1 MTNALMWFSGYFTAD
16 LRLQDNQAFIEAC
29 KHQQVLP
36 IYIFAPPQKAKKLG
50 EASLVWLHHSLNSLN
65 KSLNGKLN
73 FYCGD
78 PSQIIAK
85 LIKQHN
91 ISHIYYNQSPESKQA
106 EQQNLVATNIKNY
119 CQVNSFSN
127 DYLLWNPAD
136 ILNKNNQPYKVF
148 THFYRLGC
156 LPHSTPRLPLNQTSS
171 SNFLFD
177 ETSISLDAL
186 QLLPQK
192 NWHQK
197 VIAGWQVGEKGA
209 WQKLSDFVRN
219 GLSNYK
225 EGRNLPSSAQFVSS
239 LAPHLRFGEI
249 SPQQVWHFACQNHP
263 NDQNLQCF
271 LSELG
276 WREFSYYLL
285 HHFPN
290 LPCENFQPKFDN
302 FAWQNNLEHLAKWQ
316 QGKTGIPIVDAGM
329 RQLWQTGYMHNRLRM
344 IVGSFL
350 VKNLLID
357 WRYGEQWFW
366 QCLFDA
372 DLASNS
378 ASWQW
383 VAGSGADAAPYF
395 RIFNPVLQSE
405 KFQTASFIRKFVP
418 ELAQLSD
425 ADLYTPWLAS
435 PLSLRQANV
444 KLGETYPYK
453 IVDLDASRKQALQNF
468 ATLGEKF

>member
-1 MTNALMWFSGYFTAD
+1 MWFTGYLTAD
-16 LRLQDNQAFIEAC
+16 LRLQDNEAFIAAC
-29 KHQQVLP
+29 QHQQVLP
-36 IYIFAPPQKAKKLG
+36 VYIFAQPKNSRKLG
-50 EASLVWLHHSLNSLN
+50 EASLVWLYHSLNSLN

-73 FYCGD
+73 FYCGE
-78 PSQIIAK
+78 PSEIILQ
-85 LIKQHN
+85 LIKKHKIN
-91 ISHIYYNQSPESKQA
+91 NVYYNQSPQFYQA
-106 EQQNLVATNIKNY
+106 EQQNFVAENIKNH
-119 CQVNSFSN
+119 CQVECLKNG
-127 DYLLWNPAD
+127 YLLWNPAE
-136 ILNKNNQPYKVF
+136 ILNKNNEPYKVF
-148 THFYRLGC
+148 SHFYRSGC
-156 LPHSTPRLPLNQTSS
+156 LPHSKPRLPLNHHFN

-177 ETSISLDAL
+177 ENSVALDTL
-186 QLLPQK
+186 QLLPQN
-192 NWHQK
+192 NWHQ
-197 VIAGWQVGEKGA
+197 ATSSNWQIGEKYA
-209 WQKLSDFVRN
+209 WQKLTNFVQN

-225 EGRNLPSSAQFVSS
+225 EGRNLPSSAQFVSALS
-239 LAPHLRFGEI
+239 PHLHFGEI
-249 SPQQVWHFACQNHP
+249 SPQQVWYFACQNHP
-263 NDQNLQCF
+263 DNENLQCF

-285 HHFPN
+285 HHFPS
-290 LPCENFQPKFDN
+290 LPFENFQPKFNN
-302 FAWQNNLEHLAKWQ
+302 FAWQNNLENLKKWQ

-395 RIFNPVLQSE
+395 RIFNPILQSE

-418 ELAQLSD
+418 ELANLSD

-435 PLSLRQANV
+435 TLSLRQANV
-444 KLGETYPYK
+444 KLGETYPHK
-453 IVDLDASRKQALQNF
+453 IVDLDSSRKQALQNF
-468 ATLGEKF
+468 SALGEKF

>member
-1 MTNALMWFSGYFTAD
+1 MNNSLMWFTGYLTAD
-16 LRLQDNQAFIEAC
+16 LRLQDNEAFITAC
-29 KHQQVLP
+29 QHQQVLP
-36 IYIFAPPQKAKKLG
+36 VYIFSQPTNSRKLG
-50 EASLVWLHHSLNSLN
+50 EASLVWLYHSLNSLN

-73 FYCGD
+73 FYCGE
-78 PSQIIAK
+78 PSEIILQ
-85 LIKQHN
+85 LIKKHKIN
-91 ISHIYYNQSPESKQA
+91 NVYYNQSPQLHQA
-106 EQQNLVATNIKNY
+106 GQQNLVAENIKNH
-119 CQVNSFSN
+119 CRVQCLKNG
-127 DYLLWNPAD
+127 YLLWNPAE
-136 ILNKNNQPYKVF
+136 ILNKNNEPYKVF

-156 LPHSTPRLPLNQTSS
+156 LPHSKPRLPLHHHFN

-177 ETSISLDAL
+177 ENSVALDTL
-186 QLLPQK
+186 QLLPQN
-192 NWHQK
+192 NWHQ
-197 VIAGWQVGEKGA
+197 ATSSNWQIGEKYA
-209 WQKLSDFVRN
+209 WQKLTNFVQN

-225 EGRNLPSSAQFVSS
+225 EGRNLPSSAQFVSALS
-239 LAPHLRFGEI
+239 PHLHFGEI
-249 SPQQVWHFACQNHP
+249 SPQQVWYFACQNHP
-263 NDQNLQCF
+263 DNENLQCF

-285 HHFPN
+285 HHFPS
-290 LPCENFQPKFDN
+290 LPFENFQPKFNN
-302 FAWQNNLEHLAKWQ
+302 FAWQNNLENLKKWQ

-395 RIFNPVLQSE
+395 RIFNPILQSE

-418 ELAQLSD
+418 ELANLSD

-444 KLGETYPYK
+444 KLGETYPHK
-453 IVDLDASRKQALQNF
+453 IVDLDSSRKQALQNF
-468 ATLGEKF
+468 SALGEKF